1 MNKLYLLA
9 ILGAAVKADI
19 TSDVTGTDASSNGWY
34 AGDCL
39 DADNFSSSYGYVAEC
54 DASGCDSGS
63 TDTIDYGALM
73 ESMPGCYTDGESDS
87 DFLMCYLY
95 TSNCSLSDDEA
106 YCQETAYG
114 CYGQDDF
121 EGCL

>member
-39 DADNFSSSYGYVAEC
+39 DSADFSSSYGGVVEC
-54 DASGCDSGS
+54 DASGCTDAG
-63 TDTIDYGALM
+63 TDTIDYYAL
-73 ESMPGCYTDGESDS
+73 EASMPGCYTDGRSDE
-87 DFLMCYLY
+87 DFLTCYLY
-95 TSNCSLSDDEA
+95 AYNCDLADDES
-106 YCQETAYG
+106 YC
-114 CYGQDDF
+114 
-121 EGCL
+121 